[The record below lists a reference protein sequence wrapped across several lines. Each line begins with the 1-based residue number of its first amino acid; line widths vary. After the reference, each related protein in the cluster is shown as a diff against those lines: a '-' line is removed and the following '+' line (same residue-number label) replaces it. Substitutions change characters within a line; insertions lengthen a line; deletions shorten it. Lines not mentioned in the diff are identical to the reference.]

1 MGKQDVRFLN
11 VINLSSWPTKTCLSY
26 ITDNNAIGDL
36 VTLGAKASA
45 ATGLT

>member
-1 MGKQDVRFLN
+1 MGKPDIRFLN
-11 VINLSSWPTKTCLSY
+11 AINLSSWPTKTCLSY

-45 ATGLT
+45 TMGLT